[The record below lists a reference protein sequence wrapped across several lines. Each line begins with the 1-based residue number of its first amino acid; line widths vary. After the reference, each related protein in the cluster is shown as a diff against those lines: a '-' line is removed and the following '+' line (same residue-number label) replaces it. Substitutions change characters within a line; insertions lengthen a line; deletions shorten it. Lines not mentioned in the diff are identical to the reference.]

1 MSSEPAVP
9 QAVRPWPAERLAWTL
24 GILCLAA
31 YGAIRLAGAVGA
43 HRELRRF
50 EKLQAGQPDLTLW
63 APERIQ
69 AWRQSQKPQAG
80 EPMAVLRIP
89 KIRLEVAVLDGTDDR
104 TLNRAVGHIAGT
116 ALPGAQGNLG
126 IAGHR
131 DGFFRGLK
139 DIAPGDTLELET
151 TAGREFYVVDAIR
164 IVGPEEVSVL
174 AGTPNQTITLVTCY
188 PFYFVG
194 SAPQRYIVRAVQRN
208 ALPHSS

>member
-1 MSSEPAVP
+1 M
-9 QAVRPWPAERLAWTL
+9 
-24 GILCLAA
+24 
-31 YGAIRLAGAVGA
+31 
-43 HRELRRF
+43 
-50 EKLQAGQPDLTLW
+50 
-63 APERIQ
+63 
-69 AWRQSQKPQAG
+69 
-80 EPMAVLRIP
+80 
-89 KIRLEVAVLDGTDDR
+89 
-104 TLNRAVGHIAGT
+104 
-116 ALPGAQGNLG
+116 PGAQGNLG

-151 TAGREFYVVDAIR
+151 TAGREFYVVDDIR